1 MKIPLKYSIRSFMTR
16 KLTTGITVVGIMLV
30 VFVFAAVLMMAY
42 GIQKTL
48 IATGADDNIKIIRK
62 ASNGEISSLIDG
74 ETQNV
79 IKTLPFIAK
88 QQDGKQIISDEPVVV
103 INLDKKT
110 GGLSN
115 ITVRGVSE
123 PVFILRPNVK
133 LIQGRMFKFGVR
145 ELIVGESIFKRFNG
159 AQIGSKVRFAGDN
172 WNVVGVYTS
181 DGSGFDSEIW
191 GDALQLL
198 NSFNR
203 GSTVSSVTAKLESG
217 GSYEKFKSAFEADRR
232 LQQFEVKTE
241 HKFFEEQS
249 EAMSMFIQILGIFV
263 TVIFSF
269 GSIIGAMIT
278 MYAAVANRTVEIG
291 TLRSLGFKR
300 RSILAAFLMES
311 LTIALVG
318 GLLGLLLASLLQFF
332 SISTLNFT
340 SFAELEFKFALSP
353 SIVISTLLFSL
364 FMGLV
369 GGFLPSVRAARMNI
383 VSALREG

>member
-1 MKIPLKYSIRSFMTR
+1 
-16 KLTTGITVVGIMLV
+16 
-30 VFVFAAVLMMAY
+30 
-42 GIQKTL
+42 
-48 IATGADDNIKIIRK
+48 
-62 ASNGEISSLIDG
+62 
-74 ETQNV
+74 
-79 IKTLPFIAK
+79 
-88 QQDGKQIISDEPVVV
+88 
-103 INLDKKT
+103 
-110 GGLSN
+110 
-115 ITVRGVSE
+115 
-123 PVFILRPNVK
+123 
-133 LIQGRMFKFGVR
+133 
-145 ELIVGESIFKRFNG
+145 VGESIFKRFNG
-159 AQIGSKVRFAGDN
+159 AQIGSKIRFAGDN
-172 WNVVGVYTS
+172 WSVVGVYTS

-203 GSTVSSVTAKLESG
+203 GSTVSSVTAKLESEE
-217 GSYEKFKSAFEADRR
+217 SYEKFKSAFEADRR

-241 HKFFEEQS
+241 RKFFEEQS

-318 GLLGLLLASLLQFF
+318 GVLGLLLASLLQFF